1 MSVRFPRFYSSGMR
15 TRVEGRE
22 RLAAV
27 ALVVAAGAAA
37 VLTAVLIQSP
47 ASMDVPEAR
56 PGPPVVSSALPGPAP
71 AAALQLPAPSPVPAP
86 QPPVPVQLAVDHQ
99 R

>member
-15 TRVEGRE
+15 TRVEGGE
-22 RLAAV
+22 RLAAT
-27 ALVVAAGAAA
+27 ALVIAAAADA
-37 VLTAVLIQSP
+37 VLTAVLTQSP
-47 ASMDVPEAR
+47 ASMGVPEAR